1 MKGHVPSNS
10 PYIAMNSSAMSAEI
24 REQLLAPRVVPV
36 LRLASAELTERA
48 ARCIAATGFMGVEI
62 S

>member
-1 MKGHVPSNS
+1 
-10 PYIAMNSSAMSAEI
+10 MNSSAMSAEI